1 MYREYPPRIDFGLGT
16 RLASI
21 ETSTTHQ
28 KAYGWAYAG
37 LTRAIGRH
45 ERRILGEF
53 NGSEPAGKGGASLN
67 QMQHNMTTK
76 DDFSRPGQTNGH
88 RIDQEARDRG
98 LMHIKT

>member
-1 MYREYPPRIDFGLGT
+1 MYRKYPPRIDFGLGT

-21 ETSTTHQ
+21 ETSTTLQ

-67 QMQHNMTTK
+67 QMQHNTTIV
-76 DDFSRPGQTNGH
+76 DDLAALGRRMVT
-88 RIDQEARDRG
+88 E
-98 LMHIKT
+98 